1 MSARGYMRFR
11 LPYEDKVVLLAAL
24 GGVPALVCAL
34 LFVWFWDQPAHVK
47 GTVVLAIT
55 LPWVAFAAAARN
67 RVVRSLQTLSNILA
81 GFREGDFSI
90 RGRGGSANGALSEV
104 MFEVNGLADVLR
116 AQRLGAVEA
125 TALLHRVMDVIKVA
139 VFTFDPQDRLRFLNR
154 AGRELLAKPEGDL
167 LGRTAAD
174 LGLEECIA
182 STGDRTLELRFP
194 AASGRWGVSTTLFR
208 EEGLQ
213 HRLLAVQDLTRAL
226 REEEVATWKRLVRVL
241 GHELNNS
248 LTPIKS
254 IAGSIQSLLR
264 REPPAPDC
272 QPPAEEC
279 QPPAGDWK
287 NDALDGLNIIASRA
301 DALSRFLGQYAQLA
315 RLPSP
320 TFGPVDIASLV
331 RHVAALETRLPVA
344 VEAGPEIRIS
354 ADGDQLEQVLI
365 NLIRNAVDAA
375 LETGGR
381 VQVRWS
387 ITGVSAARER
397 LVLQVLDEGLG
408 IANPGNLF
416 VPFFTTKPG
425 GSGIGLLLCRQIA
438 EAHGGHLT
446 LTNRSDRPGCE
457 ATLEIP
463 LHPPAALSMPHH
475 HLPTPPPE

>member
-1 MSARGYMRFR
+1 MRFR

-24 GGVPALVCAL
+24 GGVPAFICAL
-34 LFVWFWDQPAHVK
+34 LFVWFWDQPAYVK
-47 GTVVLAIT
+47 GTVVIAIT
-55 LPWVAFAAAARN
+55 LPWVALAVAARN

-90 RGRGGSANGALSEV
+90 RGRGGSANDALSEV
-104 MFEVNGLADVLR
+104 MFEVNGLADLLR

-125 TALLHRVMDVIKVA
+125 TALLHRVMDVIQVA
-139 VFTFDPQDRLRFLNR
+139 VFTFDPQNRLRFLNR
-154 AGRELLAKPEGDL
+154 AGRELLAKPESEL
-167 LGRTAAD
+167 LGRTAAE

-182 STGDRTLELRFP
+182 STGERTLELRFP
-194 AASGRWGVSTTLFR
+194 AAAGRWGLSTTLFR

-226 REEEVATWKRLVRVL
+226 REEEVSTWKRLVRVL

-254 IAGSIQSLLR
+254 IAGSIQSLVR
-264 REPPAPDC
+264 REPPAP
-272 QPPAEEC
+272 
-279 QPPAGDWK
+279 DWK
-287 NDALDGLNIIASRA
+287 NDALDGLNIIANRA
-301 DALSRFLGQYAQLA
+301 DALSRFLGQYAQFA

-344 VEAGPEIRIS
+344 VEAGPELRII

-365 NLIRNAVDAA
+365 NLIRNAVDAVV
-375 LETGGR
+375 ETGGG
-381 VQVRWS
+381 VNVRWS
-387 ITGVSAARER
+387 IAGGSATREH

-463 LHPPAALSMPHH
+463 LHRPAALSTP
-475 HLPTPPPE
+475 LPPSASAPAEMNEI

>member
-1 MSARGYMRFR
+1 MSSRGFTRFR
-11 LPYEDKVVLLAAL
+11 LRYEDKVALLVAL

-34 LFVWFWDQPAHVK
+34 LFIWFWDRPLHVK
-47 GTVVLAIT
+47 GAAVAAVT
-55 LPWVAFAAAARN
+55 LPWAAFAAASRD
-67 RVVRSLQTLSNILA
+67 RVIRSLQTLSNILA
-81 GFREGDFSI
+81 GLREGDFSL
-90 RGRGGSANGALSEV
+90 RGRGGGANDALSEV

-139 VFTFDPQDRLRFLNR
+139 VFTFDPQDRLRFFNR
-154 AGRELLAKPEGDL
+154 AGRELLAKPESEL

-174 LGLEECIA
+174 LGLEECIS

-194 AASGRWGVSTTLFR
+194 AAAGRWGVSTTLFR

-241 GHELNNS
+241 GHEMNNS

-254 IAGSIQSLLR
+254 IAGSIQSLVR
-264 REPPAPDC
+264 REPPAP
-272 QPPAEEC
+272 
-279 QPPAGDWK
+279 DWK
-287 NDALDGLNIIASRA
+287 NDALDGLHIIASRA
-301 DALSRFLGQYAQLA
+301 DALSRFLGQYARLA

-320 TFGPVDIASLV
+320 TFGPVEVASIV

-344 VEAGPEIRIS
+344 VEAGPELRIR
-354 ADGDQLEQVLI
+354 ADGDQLEQALI

-375 LETGGR
+375 LETGGG
-381 VQVRWS
+381 VHVRWS
-387 ITGVSAARER
+387 VAGVSAERER

-438 EAHGGHLT
+438 EGHGGSLT
-446 LTNRSDRPGCE
+446 LRNRTDRPGCE
-457 ATLEIP
+457 ATLELP
-463 LHPPAALSMPHH
+463 LHP
-475 HLPTPPPE
+475 